1 MNKISTKVLNDLQ
14 SPLRKNVEQAFN
26 IIYSEYSFLVYYI
39 SLRIVRNKD
48 IAQDITNET
57 FLKFFQNRLNIN
69 KRKNVKYY
77 IVSVAK
83 NLSINFI
90 NSESHLCSLEMEVE
104 TYDKKDSFQEYL
116 DKFSD
121 FLNKEELDLIV
132 FHLLYDYSFKEISK
146 IKNTTTSSISSKY
159 RRAIVKIKKHCK
171 KEDFK

>member
-1 MNKISTKVLNDLQ
+1 MNKISTKVLDDFQ
-14 SPLRKNVEQAFN
+14 SASREKIERAFN

-39 SLRIVRNKD
+39 ALSIVKNKD
-48 IAQDITNET
+48 NAQDITNET
-57 FLKFFQNRLNIN
+57 FLKFFQNRLSIN

-83 NLSINFI
+83 NSALNFA
-90 NSESHLCSLEMEVE
+90 NSQSRLCSLEMEVE

-121 FLNKEELDLIV
+121 FLDKEELDLIV
-132 FHLLYDYSFKEISK
+132 FHLLYDYSFREISK

-159 RRAIVKIKKHCK
+159 RRAIVKIKKHYK